1 MSKNI
6 QVVPR
11 WKTIANI
18 FKILE
23 NPIPVLT
30 GFLEEFGETYYLY
43 AGGMNKTM
51 VTTNPK
57 IIQHVLQKNHRNY
70 TKTPVQTKQLAK
82 FAGKGLLT
90 SEGPYWL
97 QQRRLIQPGFH
108 RHKIASLADIM
119 NEVIIQSFKEFD
131 EYANSQQSIDMAHV
145 MMEIAFK
152 AVAKSLFSTS
162 VTDEEMNMLAKIASL
177 ADIMNEVI
185 IQSFKEFD
193 EYANSQQSIDMA
205 HVMMEIAFKA
215 VAKSLFST
223 SVTDEEMNMLAKNLT
238 EIQEYFIKEV
248 RQPFLHWYF
257 QMSGKQKAYIQ
268 LADDSKQIILRIIH
282 ERRTSGKSHDDL
294 LDMLLASRYEDTGEG
309 MTDQQLLDEAL
320 IIFVA
325 GHETSA
331 NALAWIFYLLSNHP
345 KELEKLRNEAKSVLP
360 NNVPTFLDL
369 PKLEYGKWC
378 IEEAMRLYPPAWIT
392 DRVALEDDE
401 VDGIQIPKG
410 MVVVPFI
417 YGTHHSK
424 NLWDN
429 SEQFIPERFSKENKK
444 QRPTYAYLPFGG
456 GPRLC
461 IGNNFAMMEMQ
472 LVVTHLIQR
481 YDFELVKEHAVK
493 IKPMIT
499 LRPKDGIMMK
509 IKKRLTADG

>member
-108 RHKIASLADIM
+108 RH
-119 NEVIIQSFKEFD
+119 
-131 EYANSQQSIDMAHV
+131 
-145 MMEIAFK
+145 
-152 AVAKSLFSTS
+152 
-162 VTDEEMNMLAKIASL
+162 KIASL